1 MAREKLNYKE
11 LYKKENEVH
20 GTQKGKPTYEVY
32 KKENEVKKEKVAKK
46 MKKKEEM
53 DVRWSARPVPR
64 PERLKNF

>member
-32 KKENEVKKEKVAKK
+32 KKENEVKKEKVTI
-46 MKKKEEM
+46 
-53 DVRWSARPVPR
+53 S
-64 PERLKNF
+64 